1 MDKNNKFVATDD
13 EGFFDELRRFIKKQQ
28 ADIAEKYESHP
39 LKNREIIL
47 TELSHVAE
55 HVIEM
60 ANNRAPQALIRNYGL
75 PLYEASFGG
84 EQPADMAIV
93 GMGKLGAQELSYQSD
108 LDVIFIYSHVGET
121 RGAMPL
127 SNAEYFVK
135 YAQRLIHILTVQTPA
150 GRGYAI
156 DTELRPSGNKG
167 TLVSSYDHFLDHQM
181 NHAQYW
187 ERQALLR
194 ARVLTGEKPFKT
206 LCQNQID
213 ELAFTRP
220 MPADFAPT
228 MHAIRHRVLI
238 EKVHEDE
245 TCFDLKRGH
254 GSVMDIE
261 FIVHFLQLRHSR
273 IFRDL
278 RVRPLYEAL
287 RRLESHQLLPHQ
299 EAKTLTEAYTL
310 YRSLECHLQLIKNR
324 PESMVQF
331 ESEEFSQMREKLGF
345 AHDPDLK
352 EAIASYRLAVKN
364 TYQRVFA
371 IES

>member
-1 MDKNNKFVATDD
+1 
-13 EGFFDELRRFIKKQQ
+13 
-28 ADIAEKYESHP
+28 
-39 LKNREIIL
+39 
-47 TELSHVAE
+47 
-55 HVIEM
+55 
-60 ANNRAPQALIRNYGL
+60 
-75 PLYEASFGG
+75 
-84 EQPADMAIV
+84 
-93 GMGKLGAQELSYQSD
+93 
-108 LDVIFIYSHVGET
+108 
-121 RGAMPL
+121 
-127 SNAEYFVK
+127 
-135 YAQRLIHILTVQTPA
+135 
-150 GRGYAI
+150 
-156 DTELRPSGNKG
+156 
-167 TLVSSYDHFLDHQM
+167 
-181 NHAQYW
+181 
-187 ERQALLR
+187 
-194 ARVLTGEKPFKT
+194 
-206 LCQNQID
+206 
-213 ELAFTRP
+213 
-220 MPADFAPT
+220 
-228 MHAIRHRVLI
+228 
-238 EKVHEDE
+238 
-245 TCFDLKRGH
+245 
-254 GSVMDIE
+254 MDIE